1 MKRTL
6 MMIIASAL
14 IGGCGAKVQQDE
26 TLIRPKT
33 ETVINYTDGIEDK
46 EIIEFVYEKPDDRF
60 WIKAVYKD
68 TTGKQLRICQRE
80 LDAVTRLPIKE
91 YIIDELGEIDEYNV
105 LAYDADSKLLTK
117 KQVYNK
123 EIAPKNLTSELTY
136 KYQNGVLISST
147 ITTYSLEPDYRNADG
162 NNITQYIEFKYLPN
176 AESRGRGN
184 VETFYRIANRKMYCT
199 KEFIERFEL
208 KNSTPGDIY
217 LTEETKFD
225 TKGYPE
231 SYTSTDP
238 TAGDEHRFSKEFYT
252 VKVDDK
258 GRITELTPYANEK
271 RDSVAKDALM
281 WKFIYNSDGKIA
293 KVDEIMLNE
302 ANHKYELQH
311 GREQF
316 TWFDIAA
323 KQPELA
329 DASVTSEHFC
339 QHRKVYSKNQVN
351 IEKFTKAEK
360 ITVTKVASMDGG
372 FPTQELPGIV
382 TRKSIMQ
389 FEEIKKK

>member
-1 MKRTL
+1 MKRKL
-6 MMIIASAL
+6 IMIMASAL
-14 IGGCGAKVQQDE
+14 IAGCGAKVQQDE

-46 EIIEFVYEKPDDRF
+46 EIIEYRYEKPDDRF
-60 WIKAVYKD
+60 WSQAIHKD
-68 TTGKQLRICQRE
+68 STGKQFLLVRRV
-80 LDAVTRLPIKE
+80 LDPKTRMPVTE
-91 YIIDELGEIDEYNV
+91 YSADELGATDYIYEFEYSP
-105 LAYDADSKLLTK
+105 ATCLLLK
-117 KQVYNK
+117 KTEYSNK
-123 EIAPKNLTSELTY
+123 NTIENKSAETTY
-136 KYQNGVLISST
+136 IYKDGVLYSSNV
-147 ITTYSLEPDYRNADG
+147 ITYSTDTNYINVNGTKVTDD
-162 NNITQYIEFKYLPN
+162 ITVRYMPFTTQ
-176 AESRGRGN
+176 RGRGA
-184 VETFYRIANRKMYCT
+184 VESFYRVEKHIKYAT
-199 KEFIERFEL
+199 QEFIERFEL
-208 KNSTPGDIY
+208 KDIKPGDIY

-225 TKGYPE
+225 AKGYPE

-252 VKVDDK
+252 VKVDEK

-281 WKFIYNSDGKIA
+281 WKFVYNTDGKIT

-302 ANHKYELQH
+302 VNNKYELQH
-311 GREQF
+311 GRDQF

-360 ITVTKVASMDGG
+360 ITVTKVASMEGG
-372 FPTQELPGIV
+372 FPTTEMPGTITRRSIV
-382 TRKSIMQ
+382 K
-389 FEEIKKK
+389 FETIKNK

>member
-1 MKRTL
+1 M
-6 MMIIASAL
+6 
-14 IGGCGAKVQQDE
+14 
-26 TLIRPKT
+26 
-33 ETVINYTDGIEDK
+33 
-46 EIIEFVYEKPDDRF
+46 
-60 WIKAVYKD
+60 
-68 TTGKQLRICQRE
+68 
-80 LDAVTRLPIKE
+80 
-91 YIIDELGEIDEYNV
+91 
-105 LAYDADSKLLTK
+105 
-117 KQVYNK
+117 
-123 EIAPKNLTSELTY
+123 
-136 KYQNGVLISST
+136 
-147 ITTYSLEPDYRNADG
+147 TTYSLEPDYKNADG
-162 NNITQYIEFKYLPN
+162 NNITQYIEFKYLLN

-208 KNSTPGDIY
+208 KNSKPGDVY

-225 TKGYPE
+225 TNGYPE

-316 TWFDIAA
+316 TWFDLAA

-360 ITVTKVASMDGG
+360 ITVTKVASMDGE
-372 FPTQELPGIV
+372 FPTEEMPGTV